1 MPCLGLCSKP
11 SSPLW
16 STRLQMNRPLPNL
29 CSFCPSGSHSYA
41 GPCSLLE
48 FARFVLLQ
56 GCCTADPAAWN
67 LLPRDSGLPAS
78 PRWRIGFGS
87 HVCTLPMSVKVTLP
101 TWHLLSCDLSF
112 LRDTQPCVITLLV
125 SLFIV
130 YLVCCL
136 PSPMRAEA
144 P

>member
-1 MPCLGLCSKP
+1 MPCLGLWLKP
-11 SSPLW
+11 SSPLL
-16 STRLQMNRPLPNL
+16 STRLQMNRPLSNL
-29 CSFCPSGSHSYA
+29 SSFSGPSSGSHSYV

-67 LLPRDSGLPAS
+67 SLPRDFGLPAY

-87 HVCTLPMSVKVTLP
+87 NVCTLPVSVKVTLP
-101 TWHLLSCDLSF
+101 TWHLLSHDLSF
-112 LRDTQPCVITLLV
+112 FRDTQPCVITLLV

-130 YLVCCL
+130 YLVCYL
-136 PSPMRAEA
+136 PSPM
-144 P
+144 